1 MAEII
6 YLTEEISD
14 GVILKSR
21 DGDPMIGLGRTNV
34 SYRRYGEHHDRGSK
48 STTGVLWIDEKDFEN
63 EGYTSKYVENKLHN
77 ALVSLG
83 FRRLKRESKYLD
95 EFSKISST
103 EVFTG
108 KSKKNIEG
116 LINIGDNLSKELIWN
131 ICKYI
136 LENPNLF
143 KIDFKP
149 RFNQLL
155 ITNKFL
161 DVIDNKGL
169 NSKILSELC
178 ARFGKTT
185 TYLYLLLKMNE
196 IYGTR
201 VLILPGYV
209 HSAFSSFK
217 KEIDLYNDFNNV
229 VYIDT
234 KKENYE
240 QLFNQSLKEGK
251 LVVIPCSLQV
261 SDKEKF
267 SFLKDYDSNKKVMVI
282 DEADFGAHTDNSNE
296 IIEYLDNGC
305 VRIYTSGTSIDR
317 AGKNLKVV
325 DGIINFSYFELL
337 QSKNGLSKYFDERY
351 LTELDTILNKREI
364 EFLKIVQ
371 NDKEYWKS
379 TLSSIPDINF
389 YKISIPKKCLNS
401 IKDIDEIYMTGW
413 SKILEDPYKNKDIIK
428 SLLKGLF
435 GLEMDPSIS
444 KINLSKAI
452 YKDSEKIIRC
462 VHFFTGCRSN
472 EKLEKLS
479 NIFKEVLKDYNII
492 TLSGCEGY
500 TNESAEKEVK
510 DLIEKTKEEGKE
522 GVIILSV
529 NMGSRSFSVS
539 EIEAVPLM
547 YDGGLVSQTIQKTS
561 RALTSGKDYNGE
573 TKSVGNIISL
583 SFDPNRT
590 DPVDQLILE
599 ESLKNKIKDES
610 VEDAIRRLIMSVN
623 IFSILDDE
631 TGDCVEI
638 NKEDLIT
645 KYLQNTDYKRVVVNS
660 VDYTSLLINDDD
672 ILSGLDGVKTFK
684 QSKNKFDIL
693 LPKGKKFLGDKDPN
707 DKETKPEGENEYKKI
722 LERIREIVNMI
733 LNSTSTI
740 KSIECSDIYSMNN
753 KKSFIQIL
761 KSIKNDE
768 DKNNEFIETFG
779 IDSEIL
785 IMMCERKRINQDLI
799 DLIMNEI

>member
-6 YLTEEISD
+6 YLTEEVSD
-14 GVILKSR
+14 NVILASK
-21 DGDPMIGLGRTNV
+21 DGEPMIGLGRTNN
-34 SYRRYGEHHDRGSK
+34 SIRRALEHHNRDSK
-48 STTGVLWIDEKDFEN
+48 ATAGVNFIDEKDFEN
-63 EGYTSKYVENKLHN
+63 DGYTSNYVESKLHN
-77 ALVSLG
+77 AFITLG
-83 FRRLKRESKYLD
+83 FRRVDRESHFIDKILKK
-95 EFSKISST
+95 SKT

-108 KSKKNIEG
+108 KSKKEIKD
-116 LINIGDNLSKELIWN
+116 LINVGDTLSKNFIWN
-131 ICKYI
+131 LCKYI
-136 LENPNLF
+136 LDNPNLF

-149 RFNQLL
+149 RFNQIL

-169 NSKILSELC
+169 SSKILSELC

-196 IYGTR
+196 IHGTR
-201 VLILPGYV
+201 VMILPGYI

-217 KEIDLYNDFNNV
+217 KEIDLYNDFNNI

-234 KKENYE
+234 KKDNYE
-240 QLFNQSLKEGK
+240 ILFNKSLEEGK
-251 LVVIPCSLQV
+251 LIVIPCSLQV
-261 SDKEKF
+261 SDKDKF
-267 SFLKDYDSNKKVMVI
+267 TFLKNYDSDKKMMVI
-282 DEADFGAHTDNSNE
+282 DEADYGAHTDNSNE

-305 VRIYTSGTSIDR
+305 VRIHTSGTSIDR

-351 LTELDTILNKREI
+351 LTELDPILNKREI
-364 EFLKIVQ
+364 EFLTNAQ
-371 NDKEYWKS
+371 NNKDYWKE
-379 TLSSIPDINF
+379 TLLSIPDINF
-389 YKISIPKKCLNS
+389 YKISIPKKCLDD
-401 IKDIDEIYMTGW
+401 IKNIDEIYMTGW

-435 GLEMDPSIS
+435 GLDMDPSIS
-444 KINLSKAI
+444 KISLSKAI
-452 YKDSEKIIRC
+452 YKDSEKNIRC
-462 VHFFTGCRSN
+462 IHFFTGCRSN

-479 NIFKEVLKDYNII
+479 NVFKETLRNYNII
-492 TLSGCEGY
+492 TLSGDNGI
-500 TNESAEKEVK
+500 TNETAEKEVK
-510 DLIEKTKEEGKE
+510 DLIEKTKEEGKD
-522 GVIILSV
+522 GVVILSV
-529 NMGSRSFSVS
+529 NMGARSFSVS

-561 RALTSGKDYNGE
+561 RALTSGKNYNGDD
-573 TKSVGNIISL
+573 KMVGNIISL
-583 SFDPNRT
+583 SFDQNRT
-590 DPVDQLILE
+590 DPIDQLILE
-599 ESLKNKIKDES
+599 ESLKNKLKDES
-610 VEDAIRRLIMSVN
+610 VESAIRRLIMSVN

-645 KYLQNTDYKRVVVNS
+645 KFLQNTDYKRVVVNS

-672 ILSGLDGVKTFK
+672 ILSSLDGAKTFK
-684 QSKNKFDIL
+684 VSKNKLKKL
-693 LPKGKKFLGDKDPN
+693 LPSGKKFLDK
-707 DKETKPEGENEYKKI
+707 KESGKEKDGENEYKKI
-722 LERIREIVNMI
+722 LERIREVVNMI

-740 KSIECSDIYSMNN
+740 ESIDCSDIYSMNN

-761 KSIKNDE
+761 KSIKSDD

>member
-1 MAEII
+1 
-6 YLTEEISD
+6 
-14 GVILKSR
+14 
-21 DGDPMIGLGRTNV
+21 
-34 SYRRYGEHHDRGSK
+34 
-48 STTGVLWIDEKDFEN
+48 
-63 EGYTSKYVENKLHN
+63 
-77 ALVSLG
+77 
-83 FRRLKRESKYLD
+83 
-95 EFSKISST
+95 
-103 EVFTG
+103 
-108 KSKKNIEG
+108 
-116 LINIGDNLSKELIWN
+116 
-131 ICKYI
+131 
-136 LENPNLF
+136 
-143 KIDFKP
+143 
-149 RFNQLL
+149 
-155 ITNKFL
+155 
-161 DVIDNKGL
+161 
-169 NSKILSELC
+169 
-178 ARFGKTT
+178 
-185 TYLYLLLKMNE
+185 
-196 IYGTR
+196 
-201 VLILPGYV
+201 
-209 HSAFSSFK
+209 
-217 KEIDLYNDFNNV
+217 
-229 VYIDT
+229 
-234 KKENYE
+234 
-240 QLFNQSLKEGK
+240 
-251 LVVIPCSLQV
+251 
-261 SDKEKF
+261 
-267 SFLKDYDSNKKVMVI
+267 
-282 DEADFGAHTDNSNE
+282 
-296 IIEYLDNGC
+296 
-305 VRIYTSGTSIDR
+305 
-317 AGKNLKVV
+317 
-325 DGIINFSYFELL
+325 
-337 QSKNGLSKYFDERY
+337 
-351 LTELDTILNKREI
+351 
-364 EFLKIVQ
+364 
-371 NDKEYWKS
+371 
-379 TLSSIPDINF
+379 
-389 YKISIPKKCLNS
+389 
-401 IKDIDEIYMTGW
+401 MTGW

>member
-1 MAEII
+1 MPEII
-6 YLTEEISD
+6 YLTEEVSD
-14 GVILKSR
+14 NIILTSK
-21 DGDPMIGLGRTNV
+21 DGEPMIGLGQTNN
-34 SYRRYGEHHDRGSK
+34 SMRRALEHHNRDSK
-48 STTGVLWIDEKDFEN
+48 ATAGVNFIDEKDFEN
-63 EGYTSKYVENKLHN
+63 DGYTSDYVENKLHN
-77 ALVSLG
+77 AFINLG
-83 FRRLKRESKYLD
+83 FRRVDRESHFIDKTLKK
-95 EFSKISST
+95 SKT

-108 KSKKNIEG
+108 KSKKEIEG
-116 LINIGDNLSKELIWN
+116 LVNLGDTLSKDFIWN
-131 ICKYI
+131 LCKYI
-136 LENPNLF
+136 LDNPNLF

-149 RFNQLL
+149 RFNQIL

-169 NSKILSELC
+169 CSKILSELC

-201 VLILPGYV
+201 VMILPGYV

-217 KEIDLYNDFNNV
+217 KEIDLYNDFNNII
-229 VYIDT
+229 YIDT
-234 KKENYE
+234 KKDNYE
-240 QLFNQSLKEGK
+240 ILFNKSLEEGK
-251 LVVIPCSLQV
+251 LIVIPCSLQV
-261 SDKEKF
+261 SDKDKF
-267 SFLKDYDSNKKVMVI
+267 SFLKNYDSDKKMMVI
-282 DEADFGAHTDNSNE
+282 DEADYGAHTNNSNE

-305 VRIYTSGTSIDR
+305 IRIHTSGTSIDR

-351 LTELDTILNKREI
+351 LTELDPILNKREI
-364 EFLKIVQ
+364 EFLTNAQ
-371 NDKEYWKS
+371 NNKDYWKE

-389 YKISIPKKCLNS
+389 YKISIPKKCLDN
-401 IKDIDEIYMTGW
+401 IKNIDEIYMTDW

-435 GLEMDPSIS
+435 GLDRDPSIN

-452 YKDSEKIIRC
+452 YKDSEKNVRC
-462 VHFFTGCRSN
+462 LHFFTGCRSN
-472 EKLEKLS
+472 EKLENLS
-479 NIFKEVLKDYNII
+479 NVFKETLRNYNII
-492 TLSGCEGY
+492 TLSGNNGI
-500 TNESAEKEVK
+500 TNETAEKEVK
-510 DLIEKTKEEGKE
+510 DLIEKTKEEGKD
-522 GVIILSV
+522 GVVILSV
-529 NMGSRSFSVS
+529 NMGARSFSVS
-539 EIEAVPLM
+539 EIEVVLLM
-547 YDGGLVSQTIQKTS
+547 YDSGLVSQTIQKTS
-561 RALTSGKDYNGE
+561 RVLTSGKDYNGDV
-573 TKSVGNIISL
+573 KNVGNIVSL

-590 DPVDQLILE
+590 DPIDQLILE
-599 ESLKNKIKDES
+599 ESLKNKLKGES
-610 VEDAIRRLIMSVN
+610 VESAIRRLIMSVN

-645 KYLQNTDYKRVVVNS
+645 KFLQNTDYKGVVVNS
-660 VDYTSLLINDDD
+660 VDFTSLVINDDD
-672 ILSGLDGVKTFK
+672 ILIGLNGAKTFK
-684 QSKNKFDIL
+684 VSKNKLEKL
-693 LPKGKKFLGDKDPN
+693 LPSGKKFLDK
-707 DKETKPEGENEYKKI
+707 KESGKEGKIDGENEYKKI
-722 LERIREIVNMI
+722 LERIREVVNMI

-740 KSIECSDIYSMNN
+740 KAIDTSDIYSMNN

-761 KSIKNDE
+761 KSIKSDE
-768 DKNNEFIETFG
+768 NKNNEFIETFG

>member
-6 YLTEEISD
+6 YLTEEVSD
-14 GVILKSR
+14 NVILTSK
-21 DGDPMIGLGRTNV
+21 DGEPMIGLGRTNN
-34 SYRRYGEHHDRGSK
+34 SIRRALEHHNRDSK
-48 STTGVLWIDEKDFEN
+48 ATAGVNFIDEKDFESD
-63 EGYTSKYVENKLHN
+63 GYTSNYVESKLHN
-77 ALVSLG
+77 AFINLG
-83 FRRLKRESKYLD
+83 FRRVDRESHFID
-95 EFSKISST
+95 KILKKSRT

-108 KSKKNIEG
+108 KSKKKIKD
-116 LINIGDNLSKELIWN
+116 LINVGDTLSKDFIWN
-131 ICKYI
+131 LCKYI
-136 LENPNLF
+136 LDNPNLF

-149 RFNQLL
+149 RFNQIL

-169 NSKILSELC
+169 SSKILSELC

-185 TYLYLLLKMNE
+185 TYLYLLLKINE

-201 VLILPGYV
+201 VMILPGYV
-209 HSAFSSFK
+209 HSAFSSFR
-217 KEIDLYNDFNNV
+217 KEIDLYNDFNNI

-234 KKENYE
+234 KKDNCEI
-240 QLFNQSLKEGK
+240 LFNKSLEEGK
-251 LVVIPCSLQV
+251 LIVIPCSLQV
-261 SDKEKF
+261 PDKDKFTFLKNYDSDKKM
-267 SFLKDYDSNKKVMVI
+267 MVI
-282 DEADFGAHTDNSNE
+282 DEADYGAHTDNSNE

-305 VRIYTSGTSIDR
+305 VRIHTSGTSIDR

-351 LTELDTILNKREI
+351 LTELDTILNKREL
-364 EFLKIVQ
+364 EFLTDAQ
-371 NDKEYWKS
+371 NSTDYWKE

-389 YKISIPKKCLNS
+389 YKISIPKKCLNT
-401 IKDIDEIYMTGW
+401 IKDIDDIYMTGW

-452 YKDSEKIIRC
+452 YKDSEKNIRC
-462 VHFFTGCRSN
+462 LHFFTGCRSN

-479 NIFKEVLKDYNII
+479 NVFKETLRNYNII
-492 TLSGCEGY
+492 TLSGDNGV
-500 TNESAEKEVK
+500 TNETAEKEVK
-510 DLIEKTKEEGKE
+510 DLIEKTKEEGKD
-522 GVIILSV
+522 GVVILSV
-529 NMGSRSFSVS
+529 NMGARSFSVS
-539 EIEAVPLM
+539 EIDAVPLM

-561 RALTSGKDYNGE
+561 RALTSGKDYNGDD
-573 TKSVGNIISL
+573 KMVGNIISL
-583 SFDPNRT
+583 SFDSNRT
-590 DPVDQLILE
+590 DPIDQLILE
-599 ESLKNKIKDES
+599 ESLKNKLKDES
-610 VEDAIRRLIMSVN
+610 VESAIRRLIMSVN

-645 KYLQNTDYKRVVVNS
+645 KFLQNTDYKRVVVNS
-660 VDYTSLLINDDD
+660 VDFTSLLINDDD
-672 ILSGLDGVKTFK
+672 ILIGLDAAKTFK
-684 QSKNKFDIL
+684 QSKNKLEKL
-693 LPKGKKFLGDKDPN
+693 LSSGKKFLDK
-707 DKETKPEGENEYKKI
+707 KESGNEGKKDGENEYKKI
-722 LERIREIVNMI
+722 LERIREVVNMI
-733 LNSTSTI
+733 LNSTS
-740 KSIECSDIYSMNN
+740 SIESIDCSDIYSFNS

-761 KSIKNDE
+761 KSIKSDK

-785 IMMCERKRINQDLI
+785 IMMCERKRINGDLI

>member
-1 MAEII
+1 MTEII
-6 YLTEEISD
+6 YLTEEVSD
-14 GVILKSR
+14 NVVLKSK
-21 DGDPMIGLGRTNV
+21 DGDPMIGLGRTNN
-34 SYRRYGEHHDRGSK
+34 SIRRALEHHNRGSK
-48 STTGVLWIDEKDFEN
+48 ASAGINFIDERDFEN
-63 EGYTSKYVENKLHN
+63 DGYTSNYVESKLHN
-77 ALVSLG
+77 VLTYLG
-83 FRRLKRESKYLD
+83 FRRVDRESHFIDDVLKK
-95 EFSKISST
+95 STT

-108 KSKKNIEG
+108 KSKKEIKD
-116 LINIGDNLSKELIWN
+116 LVNIGDTLSKEFIWN
-131 ICKYI
+131 LCKYI

-149 RFNQLL
+149 RFNQIL
-155 ITNKFL
+155 IINKFL
-161 DVIDNKGL
+161 DVIDNSGL
-169 NSKILSELC
+169 SSKILSELC

-201 VLILPGYV
+201 VMILPGYV

-217 KEIDLYNDFNNV
+217 KEIDLYNDFNNI

-240 QLFNQSLKEGK
+240 ILYNKSLEEGK
-251 LVVIPCSLQV
+251 LIVIPCSLQV
-261 SDKEKF
+261 SDKDKF
-267 SFLKDYDSNKKVMVI
+267 TFLKNYDSNKKMMVI
-282 DEADFGAHTDNSNE
+282 DEADYGAHTDNSNE

-305 VRIYTSGTSIDR
+305 VRIHTSGTSIDR
-317 AGKNLKVV
+317 AGKNLKIV

-337 QSKNGLSKYFDERY
+337 QLKNGLSKYFDERY
-351 LTELDTILNKREI
+351 LTELDPILNKREI
-364 EFLKIVQ
+364 EFLTDAQ
-371 NDKEYWKS
+371 NNKEYWME

-389 YKISIPKKCLNS
+389 YKISIPKKCFNG
-401 IKDIDEIYMTGW
+401 IKDIDDIYMTDW

-435 GLEMDPSIS
+435 GLDMDPSIN

-452 YKDSEKIIRC
+452 YKDSEKNVRC
-462 VHFFTGCRSN
+462 LHFFTGCRSN

-479 NIFKEVLKDYNII
+479 NVFKETLRNYNII
-492 TLSGCEGY
+492 TLSGDNRI
-500 TNESAEKEVK
+500 TNETAEKEVK
-510 DLIEKTKEEGKE
+510 DLIEKTKEEGKD
-522 GVIILSV
+522 GVVILSV
-529 NMGSRSFSVS
+529 NMGARSFSVS
-539 EIEAVPLM
+539 EIEAVLLM

-561 RALTSGKDYNGE
+561 RALTSGKDYNGDV
-573 TKSVGNIISL
+573 KNVGNIVSL

-590 DPVDQLILE
+590 DPIEQIILE
-599 ESLKNKIKDES
+599 ESLKNKLKDES
-610 VEDAIRRLIMSVN
+610 VESAVRRLIMSVN

-645 KYLQNTDYKRVVVNS
+645 KFIQNTDYKRVVVSS

-672 ILSGLDGVKTFK
+672 ILVGLDGAKTFK
-684 QSKNKFDIL
+684 ASKNKMDKL
-693 LPKGKKFLGDKDPN
+693 LPSGKKFLDKRESG
-707 DKETKPEGENEYKKI
+707 KEGKKDGENEYKKI
-722 LERIREIVNMI
+722 LERIREVVNMI

-740 KSIECSDIYSMNN
+740 ESIDTSDIYSMNN

-761 KSIKNDE
+761 KSIKSDDN
-768 DKNNEFIETFG
+768 KNNEFIETFG

-785 IMMCERKRINQDLI
+785 IKMCERKRINGDLI